1 MIVEAAHEKA
11 MAVLQAELKDLKK
24 KNTNLE
30 NSLERSSLEEFK
42 ERATAKLKS
51 DLQKAETRHAQEI
64 SKLKDENAS
73 LQQIRQLQSKVQQ
86 LRGEL
91 SALRSEIDREA
102 WFGKGSLE

>member
-1 MIVEAAHEKA
+1 VEAAHKKA

-30 NSLERSSLEEFK
+30 NYLERSSLEEFK

-73 LQQIRQLQSKVQQ
+73 QQQIRQLQSKVQQ